1 MNDKIL
7 KKSFRENKLYITLII
22 IVNII
27 STILTIIAPVLVG
40 NVMEEIVNYNIQ
52 NMIKLIGIIAVVYI
66 CIFLLDSTCVN
77 SLSKLSGKIGENL
90 RDILFKKLQKLSI
103 SYIDKNRHGELVNKF
118 VYDAENISLAVI
130 QASSKIVVGIVTIL
144 GSIII
149 MVKLNLIMAVITV
162 LSAPLMYFISKF
174 VVSRTK
180 KMFKENAN
188 LVSELNGNKTVK
200 DFNYTKIVENN
211 FKKINKKL
219 YESEKKAQ
227 FYSALTNPST
237 RFVNNITYIIIG
249 ITGIVLIKKGQ
260 TDLGILTS
268 FLMYVNVFARPFNEI
283 TGVMSEIQT
292 ASSSYNKIKEFL
304 RCG

>member
-174 VVSRTK
+174 VVSHTK

-188 LVSELNGNKTVK
+188 LVSELNGYTQEIINGNKTVK
-200 DFNYTKIVENN
+200 DFN
-211 FKKINKKL
+211 KINKKL
-219 YESEKKAQ
+219 YESGKKAQ

>member
-1 MNDKIL
+1 
-7 KKSFRENKLYITLII
+7 
-22 IVNII
+22 
-27 STILTIIAPVLVG
+27 
-40 NVMEEIVNYNIQ
+40 
-52 NMIKLIGIIAVVYI
+52 MIKLIGIIAVVYI

-188 LVSELNGNKTVK
+188 LVSELNGYTQEIINGNKTVK

>member
-40 NVMEEIVNYNIQ
+40 NVMEKIVNYNIQ

-144 GSIII
+144 
-149 MVKLNLIMAVITV
+149 
-162 LSAPLMYFISKF
+162 
-174 VVSRTK
+174 
-180 KMFKENAN
+180 
-188 LVSELNGNKTVK
+188 
-200 DFNYTKIVENN
+200 
-211 FKKINKKL
+211 
-219 YESEKKAQ
+219 
-227 FYSALTNPST
+227 
-237 RFVNNITYIIIG
+237 
-249 ITGIVLIKKGQ
+249 
-260 TDLGILTS
+260 
-268 FLMYVNVFARPFNEI
+268 
-283 TGVMSEIQT
+283 
-292 ASSSYNKIKEFL
+292 
-304 RCG
+304 